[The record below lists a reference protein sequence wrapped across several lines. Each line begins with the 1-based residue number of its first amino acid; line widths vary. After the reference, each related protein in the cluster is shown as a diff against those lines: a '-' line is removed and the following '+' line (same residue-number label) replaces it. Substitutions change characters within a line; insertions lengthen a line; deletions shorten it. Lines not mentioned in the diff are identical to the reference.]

1 MLDPIPPPPGWLQN
15 LVTPWA
21 ERLKLYSLPYHVH
34 EVGAFLTF
42 YLFIHSYLSPRLSK
56 ALFPGHYPQ
65 LPRRT
70 QLNWN
75 IHMVSFVQS
84 TLVTSVA
91 LWVIITD
98 RERKEM
104 TLEERIYGYTG
115 ASGLVQAMATGYF
128 IYDLIMSAIHLKMF
142 GLGMLFHGISAL
154 CVFTLGFVREPF
166 FGGQDGTMFYILIAH
181 VCIQRPFI
189 NFYAPTFILYEL
201 SSPLL
206 NIHWFLDKVNM
217 TGSKLQWYNG
227 MLLLA
232 SFFTCRLVW
241 GTWQSVLVYA
251 DMWKAVTHRPLHLD
265 DGITTHA
272 PIFEMRN
279 GTLCADEACV
289 RANAEVSHFA
299 HLASNGLPLWL
310 PLTYVASNLVLN
322 GLNYY
327 WFSQMIGAVLKR
339 FRGPAKKIDKQ
350 DAAAFQTDVVID
362 AAERLE
368 KESGYYETGDGAEK
382 FSSALDVPDETLRK
396 RKI

>member
-1 MLDPIPPPPGWLQN
+1 MLDPIPPPPRFLQD

-21 ERLKLYSLPYHVH
+21 ERLHLYSLPYHIH
-34 EVGAFLTF
+34 EVVALLIFYQFL
-42 YLFIHSYLSPRLSK
+42 HSYVSPRLSK
-56 ALFPGHYPQ
+56 ALFPRHYPQ

-70 QLNWN
+70 QLNWD
-75 IHMVSFVQS
+75 IHVVSLVQS
-84 TLVTSVA
+84 VLVTSVA
-91 LWVIITD
+91 LWVMITD

-115 ASGLVQAMATGYF
+115 AGGLVQAMATAYF
-128 IYDLIMSAIHLKMF
+128 VYDLIVSAIHVKMF

-154 CVFTLGFVREPF
+154 CVFTLGFVRDPLLA
-166 FGGQDGTMFYILIAH
+166 DKTYYILISWL
-181 VCIQRPFI
+181 CLFTQRPFI

-217 TGSKLQWYNG
+217 TGSRLQWYNG
-227 MLLLA
+227 MFLLA

-241 GTWQSVLVYA
+241 GTWQSVIVYT
-251 DMWKAVTHRPLHLD
+251 DMWKAIGHRSRHLH

-272 PIFEMRN
+272 PIFQMRN
-279 GTLCADEACV
+279 GTLCVDEACA
-289 RANAEVSHFA
+289 RANAEVSRFA
-299 HLASNGLPLWL
+299 HLTDNALPLWL

-327 WFSQMIGAVLKR
+327 WFSVMIDAVLKR
-339 FRGPAKKIDKQ
+339 FRAPAKKIEKE
-350 DAAAFQTDVVID
+350 DVTAPEADIVID

-368 KESGYYETGDGAEK
+368 RQSGYYETGDRAEK
-382 FSSALDVPDETLRK
+382 YTSAVNVSDETLRK
-396 RKI
+396 RKS